1 MDMSDETIEATLNER
16 GNRYGDFRT
25 QAMLTQ
31 VFMNTFNQHYYG
43 VHRDGKPLD
52 PVIAEGV
59 HMVFHKLAR
68 IANGDPLYIDTV
80 RDISGYMKLVQ
91 DYLMTVNG
99 ATDAQV
105 TIVTKTEE
113 GWV

>member
-1 MDMSDETIEATLNER
+1 MSDETIDATLNER
-16 GNRYGDFRT
+16 GSRYGDFRT

-43 VHRDGKPLD
+43 VRKDSKPLD

-80 RDISGYMKLVQ
+80 RDISGYMKLIQ

>member
-1 MDMSDETIEATLNER
+1 
-16 GNRYGDFRT
+16 
-25 QAMLTQ
+25 
-31 VFMNTFNQHYYG
+31 
-43 VHRDGKPLD
+43 
-52 PVIAEGV
+52 
-59 HMVFHKLAR
+59 
-68 IANGDPLYIDTV
+68 
-80 RDISGYMKLVQ
+80 MKLVQ